1 MKIQNS
7 NYIPALK
14 YNWLTRFYDKLI
26 SRFLKEKVWKELL
39 IVSII
44 NHSPGKILDVGCGT
58 ATLTIMLKKE
68 FPAASVTGIDG
79 DGKILAIADKKIK
92 EAKLN
97 INLKEALSFKLP
109 FADNHF
115 DVVVSSLMLHHLSDD
130 DKQKTLHEIIR
141 VLRPGGQ
148 LIIADWGKHNSIFI
162 RWLFYI
168 VQLLDGFSTTKSNV
182 KGLLLSMII
191 DAGFVA
197 VKELQRIPTILG
209 SISIISSKKP

>member
-1 MKIQNS
+1 MRIQNS
-7 NYIPALK
+7 NYIPALRF
-14 YNWLTRFYDKLI
+14 NWLTRLYDFLI
-26 SRFLKEKVWKELL
+26 SKFLREKEWKELL
-39 IVSII
+39 IAFIG
-44 NHSPGKILDVGCGT
+44 NHRPQQILDVGCGT
-58 ATLTIMLKKE
+58 ATLTIMLQKE
-68 FPAASVTGIDG
+68 FPGASVTGIDG

-109 FADNHF
+109 FADNQF
-115 DVVVSSLMLHHLSDD
+115 DAVVSSLMLHHLSDEN
-130 DKQKTLHEIIR
+130 KQKTLHEIIR
-141 VLRPGGQ
+141 VLRPGGRFV
-148 LIIADWGKHNSIFI
+148 IADWGKPNSIFI

-168 VQLLDGFSTTKSNV
+168 VQLLDGFATTNSNV
-182 KGLLLSMII
+182 KGLLPSMIS

>member
-1 MKIQNS
+1 MNKS
-7 NYIPALK
+7 TKYIPALRF
-14 YNWLTRFYDKLI
+14 NWLTRFYDSLI
-26 SRFLKEKVWKELL
+26 SKFLRENKWKELL
-39 IVSII
+39 IFEIA
-44 NHSPGKILDVGCGT
+44 NLNPEKILDVGCGT
-58 ATLTIMLKKE
+58 ATLTIMLQKK
-68 FPAASVTGIDG
+68 FPEASISGIDG

-97 INLKEALSFKLP
+97 INLQEALSFKLP
-109 FADNHF
+109 FADNQF

-130 DKQKTLHEIIR
+130 DKKKTFHEIIR
-141 VLRPGGQ
+141 VLKPGGQ
-148 LIIADWGKHNSIFI
+148 FLIADWGKPNSIFI

-182 KGLLLSMII
+182 KGLLPSMVI

-197 VKELQRIPTILG
+197 VKELQRIPTMLG

>member
-1 MKIQNS
+1 MKKNAK
-7 NYIPALK
+7 YIPALRF
-14 YNWLTRFYDKLI
+14 NWLTRFYDFLI
-26 SRFLKEKVWKELL
+26 SKFLREKEWKELL
-39 IVSII
+39 IASIVK
-44 NHSPGKILDVGCGT
+44 HRPQKILDVGCGT
-58 ATLTIMLKKE
+58 ATLTIMLQKE
-68 FPAASVTGIDG
+68 FPEASVTGIDG
-79 DGKILAIADKKIK
+79 DSKILAIADKKIQ

-109 FADNHF
+109 FADNQF

-141 VLRPGGQ
+141 VLKPSGHFV
-148 LIIADWGKHNSIFI
+148 IADWGKPNSIFI

-168 VQLLDGFSTTKSNV
+168 VQLLDGFATTNSNV
-182 KGLLLSMII
+182 KGLLPSMII

>member
-26 SRFLKEKVWKELL
+26 SKFLKEKVWKELL
-39 IVSII
+39 IASII
-44 NHSPGKILDVGCGT
+44 NHRPERILDVGCGT
-58 ATLTIMLKKE
+58 ATLAIMLQKE
-68 FPAASVTGIDG
+68 FPGASVSGIDG
-79 DGKILAIADKKIK
+79 DVKILAIADKKIK

-109 FADNHF
+109 FADNYF
-115 DVVVSSLMLHHLSDD
+115 DVAVSSLMLHHLSDE
-130 DKQKTLHEIIR
+130 DKQKTLHEILR
-141 VLRPGGQ
+141 VLKPGGQ
-148 LIIADWGKHNSIFI
+148 FVIADWGKPNSIFI

-168 VQLLDGFSTTKSNV
+168 VQLLDGFSTTQSNV
-182 KGLLLSMII
+182 KGLLPSMII
-191 DAGFVA
+191 DADFVA

>member
-1 MKIQNS
+1 MKITKS

-14 YNWLTRFYDKLI
+14 YNWLTQFYDRLINKFLREKL
-26 SRFLKEKVWKELL
+26 WKQLL
-39 IVSII
+39 IVAIV
-44 NHSPGKILDVGCGT
+44 NHKPEKILDVGCGT
-58 ATLTIMLKKE
+58 ATLTIMLQKE
-68 FPAASVTGIDG
+68 FPGASVTGIDG

-92 EAKLN
+92 ESKLN

-109 FADNHF
+109 FADDHF

-148 LIIADWGKHNSIFI
+148 FVIADWGEPNSIFI

-182 KGLLLSMII
+182 KGLLPSMII
-191 DAGFVA
+191 DADFVA
-197 VKELQRIPTILG
+197 VKELQRIPTMLG

>member
-1 MKIQNS
+1 MGIKNS

-14 YNWLTRFYDKLI
+14 YNWLTQFYDRLINKFLREKL
-26 SRFLKEKVWKELL
+26 WKQLL
-39 IVSII
+39 IVAIV
-44 NHSPGKILDVGCGT
+44 NHKPEKILDVGCGT
-58 ATLTIMLKKE
+58 ATLTIMLQKA
-68 FPAASVTGIDG
+68 FPGASVAGIDG

-92 EAKLN
+92 ESKLN

-109 FADNHF
+109 FADDHF

-141 VLRPGGQ
+141 VLKPGGQ
-148 LIIADWGKHNSIFI
+148 FVIADWGEPNSIFI
-162 RWLFYI
+162 RWLFSI
-168 VQLLDGFSTTKSNV
+168 VQLLDGFSTTQSNV
-182 KGLLLSMII
+182 KGLLPSMII

-197 VKELQRIPTILG
+197 VKELHRIPTMLG